1 MIRRSPGKTV
11 GRRMLIGAVA
21 LLVPALAG
29 CEAGLNS
36 PTLQF
41 HPASSGA
48 HAVVN
53 GISISNAF
61 VLGPASGSTLPAG
74 SSASFFLGM
83 FNGGQGDDTLLSVSA
98 PAAKSATI
106 DGGSVSL
113 PVNASANLTG
123 PEPMVVLSG
132 LTIALS
138 GGQAIA
144 VTLDFKHAGV
154 VTLAVPVEPHSYD
167 YSTYS
172 PPPSVAATPAASAS
186 ASASATPSATT
197 SKKPGA
203 KATPTATP

>member
-1 MIRRSPGKTV
+1 
-11 GRRMLIGAVA
+11 MLIGAVA

-61 VLGPASGSTLPAG
+61 VLGPESGSTLPAG
-74 SSASFFLGM
+74 SSVSFFVGL
-83 FNGGQGDDTLLSVSA
+83 FNGGQNDDTLLGVSA

-113 PVNASANLTG
+113 PVDMSANLTG
-123 PEPMVVLSG
+123 PEPKVVLSG
-132 LTIALS
+132 LTIPLS

-144 VTLDFKHAGV
+144 VSLDFQHAGV

-186 ASASATPSATT
+186 ASAST
-197 SKKPGA
+197 
-203 KATPTATP
+203 